1 MSQLF
6 QLIQGLHTPFNMV
19 ATICLIFAVTS
30 VIASVVK
37 QIRKYVCHRQEIEFK
52 REMLD
57 RGMSAEE
64 IEQVIEATPKEGIDH
79 GMEDWAKKKGK

>member
-6 QLIQGLHTPFNMV
+6 ELIKNLPTPFNMV
-19 ATICLIFAVTS
+19 ATICLIFAVSS

-37 QIRKYVCHRQEIEFK
+37 QARKFVCHRQEIEFK

-57 RGMSAEE
+57 RGMTAEE
-64 IEQVIEATPKEGIDH
+64 IESVVQAHQDQKITS
-79 GMEDWAKKKGK
+79 

>member
-6 QLIQGLHTPFNMV
+6 QLIQGIDEPFNMLV
-19 ATICLIFAVTS
+19 ILGLFVAVCCVIATIAD
-30 VIASVVK
+30 
-37 QIRKYVCHRQEIEFK
+37 QIRKYVCHRQEIELK

-64 IEQVIEATPKEGIDH
+64 INTIIKAGPMQSQSE
-79 GMEDWAKKKGK
+79 

>member
-6 QLIQGLHTPFNMV
+6 QIIQGLQTPFDMV
-19 ATICLIFAVTS
+19 AFICLFFAVSS
-30 VIASVVK
+30 VIVSVVK
-37 QIRKYVCHRQEIEFK
+37 QIRKFFCHRQEIEFK

-64 IEQVIEATPKEGIDH
+64 INSIIKAGPMQSQSE
-79 GMEDWAKKKGK
+79 

>member
-6 QLIQGLHTPFNMV
+6 ELIQGLHTPFNMV
-19 ATICLIFAVTS
+19 AIICLFFAVSS
-30 VIASVVK
+30 VIAALASQV
-37 QIRKYVCHRQEIEFK
+37 RKYVCHRQEIEFK

-64 IEQVIEATPKEGIDH
+64 IESVIRASHNQRTPD
-79 GMEDWAKKKGK
+79 

>member
-6 QLIQGLHTPFNMV
+6 DLIQGLRTPFNMV
-19 ATICLIFAVTS
+19 ATICLIFAVAS
-30 VIASVVK
+30 VIGSIVK
-37 QIRKYVCHRQEIEFK
+37 QIRKFVCHRQEIEFK

-64 IEQVIEATPKEGIDH
+64 IELVVRAHSDPQITN
-79 GMEDWAKKKGK
+79 

>member
-1 MSQLF
+1 MNQLF
-6 QLIQGLHTPFNMV
+6 ELIQGLPTPFNMV
-19 ATICLIFAVTS
+19 ATICLIFAVSS

-37 QIRKYVCHRQEIEFK
+37 QVRKFICHRQEIEFK

-64 IEQVIEATPKEGIDH
+64 IESVVQAHQDQQISN
-79 GMEDWAKKKGK
+79 